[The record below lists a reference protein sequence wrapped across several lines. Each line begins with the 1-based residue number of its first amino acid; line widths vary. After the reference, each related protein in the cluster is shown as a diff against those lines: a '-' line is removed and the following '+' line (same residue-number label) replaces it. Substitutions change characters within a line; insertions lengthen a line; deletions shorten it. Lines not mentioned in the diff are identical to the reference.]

1 MRCDFHEQIEKNR
14 KRQERIMIASEKFA
28 KYTLMISVCAVLIAV
43 IKLIAG

>member
-1 MRCDFHEQIEKNR
+1 MKSNFHEQIEKNR
-14 KRQERIMIASEKFA
+14 KRQERIMIASENFA